1 MREERWEGQR
11 ISPIFAKDH
20 YGVDSAYYLSDFSK
34 YMEKHI
40 QDHLIQNSNSGG
52 IALWYD
58 FNNPTNDN
66 IHNAVQRITKHAEE
80 MYQDR
85 CVVQSPRYM
94 VINQQIKFVHSHP
107 LIFSSFSVSLY

>member
-20 YGVDSAYYLSDFSK
+20 YGVDGAYYLSDFSK

-107 LIFSSFSVSLY
+107 LIF